1 LSVLVDPADS
11 LFFLRTPMP
20 NPSLAA
26 AAALLLFLSPG
37 PARGEVLVIAPV
49 EPVVAGSAITL
60 DLYFKNES
68 EETRIVSPPKVIT
81 ARLSVERTSSPLELK
96 AEEASDVS
104 PLRLAPRSFVRIA
117 YTATLPL
124 SLEGLVKLSLE
135 GVTANPVL
143 LAVRPAPEPP
153 PVAAAASDVP
163 REAEPSPP
171 QPAPFAL
178 ISPYEPLYFI
188 YGTRGGES
196 AKFQLSFKYRFVR
209 PDRDLARLLPGIE
222 DIYLGYAQTSLWDLE
237 RESKPFRDTSYKP
250 RFFYFEENLWR
261 SAGDRL
267 RVGLETGYGHESNG
281 RDGDQSRSIDILYA
295 RPIFALG
302 NRQDYH
308 LVAAP
313 GVWVYLDKEEN
324 PDIDE
329 FRGYADLYLALQK
342 TDSWQLATTLRLG
355 SDGDKGSVQVD
366 LSYPL
371 TRIGF
376 GNIDGYL
383 LAQYFNGYGESLL
396 DYNRKLRSQ
405 FRFGVMLL
413 R

>member
-1 LSVLVDPADS
+1 MSRCS
-11 LFFLRTPMP
+11 STM
-20 NPSLAA
+20 AA
-26 AAALLLFLSPG
+26 AVLLYAAGVAS
-37 PARGEVLVIAPV
+37 ADVLVIAPA
-49 EPVVAGSAITL
+49 EPVVAGTTMTL
-60 DLYFKNES
+60 ELYFKNES
-68 EETRIVSPPKVIT
+68 NTPRTVTVPKVIS
-81 ARLSVERTSSPLELK
+81 ARLSAGSSSSPMELK
-96 AEEASDVS
+96 AREARDV
-104 PLRLAPRSFVRIA
+104 PAVLLAPQFFVRVA
-117 YTATLPL
+117 YTGTLPP
-124 SLEGLVKLSLE
+124 SLDGMVTLALDGL
-135 GVTANPVL
+135 TANRIL
-143 LAVRPAPEPP
+143 LAVRPAPEPVAEAP
-153 PVAAAASDVP
+153 PAAP
-163 REAEPSPP
+163 RKAEPSPP

-188 YGTRGGES
+188 YGTRDGEN

-222 DIYLGYAQTSLWDLE
+222 DIYLGYTQTSLWDLE

-250 RFFYFEENLWR
+250 RFFYFKESLW
-261 SAGDRL
+261 SSTGDRL
-267 RVGLETGYGHESNG
+267 RIGLEAGYGHESNG
-281 RDGDQSRSIDILYA
+281 RGGPESRSIDILYG
-295 RPIFALG
+295 RPVFTLG
-302 NRQDYH
+302 DRQGYH

-324 PDIDE
+324 PDIAE
-329 FRGYADLYLALQK
+329 FRGYADLSLALQK

-355 SDGDKGSVQVD
+355 SDGDRGSVQVD

-405 FRFGVMLL
+405 LRFGVMLL

>member
-1 LSVLVDPADS
+1 
-11 LFFLRTPMP
+11 MP
-20 NPSLAA
+20 IPSFAA
-26 AAALLLFLSPG
+26 AAALLLFLGHG
-37 PARGEVLVIAPV
+37 PARGEVLVIAPG

-60 DLYFKNES
+60 NLYFKNES

-104 PLRLAPRSFVRIA
+104 PLHLAPRSFARIA

-124 SLEGLVKLSLE
+124 SLEGLARLSIE
-135 GVTANPVL
+135 GVAANPVL
-143 LAVRPAPEPP
+143 LAVRPAPEPAP
-153 PVAAAASDVP
+153 LTKGVTGEM
-163 REAEPSPP
+163 RQAEPSPP

-178 ISPYEPLYFI
+178 ISPYEPMYFI
-188 YGTRGGES
+188 YGTRGNEN

-209 PDRDLARLLPGIE
+209 PDKALARVLPGIE
-222 DIYLGYAQTSLWDLE
+222 DLYLGYTQTSLWDLE
-237 RESKPFRDTSYKP
+237 QASKPFRDTSYKP
-250 RFFYFEENLWR
+250 RLFYFRESLWR

-295 RPIFALG
+295 RPVFTLG

-313 GVWVYLDKEEN
+313 GVWAYLDKEEN

-329 FRGYADLYLALQK
+329 FRGYGDLYLALQK

-355 SDGDKGSVQVD
+355 SGGDKGSVQVD

>member
-1 LSVLVDPADS
+1 M
-11 LFFLRTPMP
+11 RI
-20 NPSLAA
+20 PSLAA
-26 AAALLLFLSPG
+26 AAMLLLGVG
-37 PARGEVLVIAPV
+37 PAGGEVLVIAPG
-49 EPVVAGSAITL
+49 EPVVAGSVVTFE
-60 DLYFKNES
+60 LYFKNDGDEI
-68 EETRIVSPPKVIT
+68 RMVSPPKIIV
-81 ARLSVERTSSPLELK
+81 ARLSAERTSSPLELR
-96 AEEASDVS
+96 AEREESVS
-104 PLRLAPRSFVRIA
+104 PLRLAPRAFARIV

-124 SLEGLVKLSLE
+124 SLEGPVRLSLE
-135 GVTANPVL
+135 SMAANPVL
-143 LAVRPAPEPP
+143 LVVRPAPVSTS
-153 PVAAAASDVP
+153 VAGTPTTAP
-163 REAEPSPP
+163 RAAEPSPP

-178 ISPYEPLYFI
+178 ISSYEPLYFI

-222 DIYLGYAQTSLWDLE
+222 DIYLGYTQTSLWDLE

-250 RFFYFEENLWR
+250 RFFYFKESLW
-261 SAGDRL
+261 SSTGDRL
-267 RVGLETGYGHESNG
+267 RIGLEAGYGHESNG
-281 RDGDQSRSIDILYA
+281 RGGPESRSIDILYG
-295 RPIFALG
+295 RPVFTLG
-302 NRQDYH
+302 DRQGYH

-324 PDIDE
+324 PDIAE
-329 FRGYADLYLALQK
+329 FRGYADLSLALQK

-355 SDGDKGSVQVD
+355 SDGDRGSVQVD

-405 FRFGVMLL
+405 LRFGVMLL

>member
-1 LSVLVDPADS
+1 
-11 LFFLRTPMP
+11 
-20 NPSLAA
+20 
-26 AAALLLFLSPG
+26 
-37 PARGEVLVIAPV
+37 
-49 EPVVAGSAITL
+49 
-60 DLYFKNES
+60 
-68 EETRIVSPPKVIT
+68 
-81 ARLSVERTSSPLELK
+81 
-96 AEEASDVS
+96 
-104 PLRLAPRSFVRIA
+104 
-117 YTATLPL
+117 
-124 SLEGLVKLSLE
+124 
-135 GVTANPVL
+135 
-143 LAVRPAPEPP
+143 
-153 PVAAAASDVP
+153 
-163 REAEPSPP
+163 
-171 QPAPFAL
+171 PFAL

-188 YGTRGGES
+188 YGTRDGEN

-250 RFFYFEENLWR
+250 RLFYFKEGLWR

-267 RVGLETGYGHESNG
+267 RLGLEAGYGHESNG

-295 RPIFALG
+295 RPVFTFG

-313 GVWVYLDKEEN
+313 GVWAYLDKEEN

-329 FRGYADLYLALQK
+329 FRGYGDLYIALQK

>member
-1 LSVLVDPADS
+1 
-11 LFFLRTPMP
+11 MP
-20 NPSLAA
+20 IPSFAA
-26 AAALLLFLSPG
+26 AAALLLFLGAEPV
-37 PARGEVLVIAPV
+37 RGDVLVIAPG
-49 EPVVAGSAITL
+49 EPVVAGSVITL
-60 DLYFKNES
+60 DLYFKNDSDEA
-68 EETRIVSPPKVIT
+68 RVVSPPKVIT
-81 ARLSVERTSSPLELK
+81 ARLSVERTASPLELR
-96 AEEASDVS
+96 AQAGNDVS
-104 PLRLAPRSFVRIA
+104 PLRLSPRAFVRIA
-117 YTATLPL
+117 YTGTLPR
-124 SLEGLVKLSLE
+124 SLEGLVRLSLE
-135 GVTANPVL
+135 GVAANPVL
-143 LAVRPAPEPP
+143 LAVRPAPEPAP
-153 PVAAAASDVP
+153 QAQAAFEEP
-163 REAEPSPP
+163 RKAEPSPP

-178 ISPYEPLYFI
+178 ISPYELMYFI
-188 YGTRGGES
+188 YGTRGSES

-222 DIYLGYAQTSLWDLE
+222 DIYLGYTQTSLWDLE

-250 RFFYFEENLWR
+250 RLFYFKESLWR

-267 RVGLETGYGHESNG
+267 RVGLEAGYGHESNG
-281 RDGDQSRSIDILYA
+281 RGGPESRSIDILYA
-295 RPIFALG
+295 RPAFTLG

-313 GVWVYLDKEEN
+313 MVWTYLDKDEN
-324 PDIDE
+324 SDIDR
-329 FRGYADLYLALQK
+329 FRGYGELYLALQK
-342 TDSWQLATTLRLG
+342 VDSWQLATTLRLG
-355 SDGDKGSVQVD
+355 SDGSKGSVQVD

-396 DYNRKLRSQ
+396 DYSRKLRSQ

>member
-1 LSVLVDPADS
+1 MSRCS
-11 LFFLRTPMP
+11 STM
-20 NPSLAA
+20 AA
-26 AAALLLFLSPG
+26 AVLLYAAGVAS
-37 PARGEVLVIAPV
+37 ADVLVIAPA
-49 EPVVAGSAITL
+49 EPVVAGTTMTL
-60 DLYFKNES
+60 ELYFKNES
-68 EETRIVSPPKVIT
+68 NTPRTVTVPKVIS
-81 ARLSVERTSSPLELK
+81 ARLSAGSSSSPMELK
-96 AEEASDVS
+96 AREARDV
-104 PLRLAPRSFVRIA
+104 PAVQLAPQSFVRVA
-117 YTATLPL
+117 YTGTLPP
-124 SLEGLVKLSLE
+124 SLDGMVTLALDGL
-135 GVTANPVL
+135 TANRIL
-143 LAVRPAPEPP
+143 LAVRPAPEPA
-153 PVAAAASDVP
+153 PVTKGVTGEI
-163 REAEPSPP
+163 RQAEPSPP

-188 YGTRGGES
+188 YGTRGNEN

-250 RFFYFEENLWR
+250 RLFYFKEGLWR

-267 RVGLETGYGHESNG
+267 RLGLEAGYGHESNG

-295 RPIFALG
+295 RPVFTFG

-313 GVWVYLDKEEN
+313 GVWAYLDKEEN

-329 FRGYADLYLALQK
+329 FRGYGDLYIALQK